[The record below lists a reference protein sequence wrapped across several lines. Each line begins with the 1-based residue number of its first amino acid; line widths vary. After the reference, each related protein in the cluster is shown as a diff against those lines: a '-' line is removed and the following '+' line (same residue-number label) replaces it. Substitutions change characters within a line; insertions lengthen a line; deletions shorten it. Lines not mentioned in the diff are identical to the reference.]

1 MTQEKLELREIRF
14 NYTYLNGQIYYDFYC
29 VDDDDKEDHFG
40 ICKKI
45 TLDYDGSKTTA
56 RVEFDT
62 GYVVE
67 VYDVKL
73 SIFKP

>member
-14 NYTYLNGQIYYDFYC
+14 NYRQLDSRQYYDFYC
-29 VDDDDKEDHFG
+29 ISTKDIEDHFG
-40 ICKKI
+40 TCKKI